1 MFIVMV
7 EDEPTIARRIK
18 SMVEQILGQQITR
31 LVHFDELDDALDFI
45 SDNPID
51 LLLLDLNL
59 HGQSGFELLKLA
71 VSKAFHSIIIS
82 AYPEKAID
90 AFAYGVLD
98 FVEKPVK
105 LQRLQQA
112 LDRLDQSK
120 RQGDVLTRFL
130 AIKNRNAVQLIELA
144 DVAYIQGAD
153 IYSQVVLKNGETH
166 LHDKTLAVLEA
177 ILPANFSRIH
187 RSYIVPLDF
196 ISKVFS
202 TAGMYKVELRDQQ
215 ILPISRSKYKTLK
228 EQLHV

>member
-98 FVEKPVK
+98 FVDCDFDQRVK
-105 LQRLQQA
+105 A
-112 LDRLDQSK
+112 L
-120 RQGDVLTRFL
+120 
-130 AIKNRNAVQLIELA
+130 
-144 DVAYIQGAD
+144 
-153 IYSQVVLKNGETH
+153 
-166 LHDKTLAVLEA
+166 
-177 ILPANFSRIH
+177 
-187 RSYIVPLDF
+187 
-196 ISKVFS
+196 
-202 TAGMYKVELRDQQ
+202 
-215 ILPISRSKYKTLK
+215 TLK
-228 EQLHV
+228 KRVIDYIFL